1 VHCATGDAVVYCGLY
16 KAERRHTVMARY
28 LLQAAYTPEAWGA
41 QLKNPQ
47 NRVEIVSELLKELGG
62 KFETV
67 YFAFGEYDIVAVM
80 DLPDNV
86 SAAAL
91 SMVVSAGGS
100 VKAVKTTP
108 LMTVD
113 EGIAAMRKGGSVA
126 ASYRPPSA

>member
-1 VHCATGDAVVYCGLY
+1 
-16 KAERRHTVMARY
+16 MARY

-47 NRVEIVSELLKELGG
+47 NRVEIVSELLRELGG

-67 YFAFGEYDIVAVM
+67 YFAFGDYDIVAVM

-86 SAAAL
+86 SAAAM